1 MGRRLRTVLALLA
14 LLATTALAVP
24 LALSSADRRT
34 SELAEERGRQ
44 VAAIAQQV
52 ALPGADPAPVV
63 RRYHELYGEGALV
76 VAADG
81 RPLAQAGLDPGAAGV
96 SDAVAGALV
105 DEPPDRWQRVL
116 PWRTGPVLVRS
127 GVRRDGELVAAVVLR
142 VDRSEAAY
150 DVARAWGWLALAC
163 LVVLGTAV
171 LVAHAL
177 TTWLLRPLSGLER
190 AVAEMTAGTAG
201 APAPVTGPPEL
212 RHLATGFN
220 TMVEAV
226 RESLDRQRRLV
237 ADASHQLRNPLAAV
251 RLRADLLET
260 HVADTGREPH
270 RALTAELDRL
280 ESLLQQ
286 MLLLARAE
294 ETTGQR
300 QAGLVGLVGPGEGTE
315 LADMVAERIA
325 AWRTIAAARGAS
337 LVARV
342 DAGLRVALE
351 PQETAQLLD
360 IALDN
365 AIKYG
370 GRTVTVTAEAG
381 DDEAGDDEVD
391 LVVADDGPGIPEAD
405 RHRASD
411 RFWRGDSA
419 QAGSG
424 LGLAIA
430 REIVS
435 GHGGRITLETS
446 PTGGLL
452 VRHALPREPS

>member
-52 ALPGADPAPVV
+52 ALPGADQASVV
-63 RRYHELYGEGALV
+63 RRYHELYGEGVVV
-76 VAADG
+76 VAANG
-81 RPLAQAGLDPGAAGV
+81 RPLAEAGLDPGAAGV
-96 SDAVAGALV
+96 SDAVADALV
-105 DEPPDRWQRVL
+105 DEPPDLWQRVL
-116 PWRTGPVLVRS
+116 PWRTDPVFVRS
-127 GVRRDGELVAAVVLR
+127 GVRRDGELVAAVVVR
-142 VDRSEAAY
+142 IDRSQAAY

-163 LVVLGTAV
+163 LVVLATAV

-226 RESLDRQRRLV
+226 GESLDRQRRLV

-260 HVADTGREPH
+260 HVADTGRETH
-270 RALTAELDRL
+270 SALTAELDRL

-286 MLLLARAE
+286 LLLLARAE

-300 QAGLVGLVGPGEGTE
+300 QAGLVGPGEGTE
-315 LADMVAERIA
+315 LADTVAERVA
-325 AWRTIAAARGAS
+325 AWRPVAATRGVS
-337 LVARV
+337 LVATV
-342 DAGLRVALE
+342 DAGLWVALE

-370 GRTVTVTAEAG
+370 GRTVTVAAVVR
-381 DDEAGDDEVD
+381 DDEVD
-391 LVVADDGPGIPEAD
+391 LVVADDGPGIPDAD

-446 PTGGLL
+446 PAGGLL